1 MGRTVGAVLI
11 KKVPH
16 GQTDLIQK
24 VFSRGFC
31 DFLNF
36 FPGEPEI
43 PNFFPGPA
51 E

>member
-1 MGRTVGAVLI
+1 MGILR

-16 GQTDLIQK
+16 GQTDLFQK

-36 FPGEPEI
+36 FLGSRMI

>member
-1 MGRTVGAVLI
+1 MVLLI

-16 GQTDLIQK
+16 GQTDLFQK

-36 FPGEPEI
+36 FPGRPVI

>member
-1 MGRTVGAVLI
+1 MGILI

-16 GQTDLIQK
+16 GQTDLFQK

-36 FPGEPEI
+36 FPGRPEI